1 MEGNQDRHDFAQ
13 TEAAATMALK
23 ETIAEQL
30 LLPERFKL
38 LAEII
43 HRAKEVF

>member
-13 TEAAATMALK
+13 AEAAATIALR
-23 ETIAEQL
+23 ETITEQL

-38 LAEII
+38 WAEII
-43 HRAKEVF
+43 HGVKEVF